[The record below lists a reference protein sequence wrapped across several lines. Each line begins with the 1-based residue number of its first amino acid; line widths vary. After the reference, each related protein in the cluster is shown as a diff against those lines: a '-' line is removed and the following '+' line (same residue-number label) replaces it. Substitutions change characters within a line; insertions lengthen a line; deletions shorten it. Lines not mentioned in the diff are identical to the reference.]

1 MVTSPRDSINTHS
14 LFHVY
19 ISFLP
24 AQKSRWKIFR
34 LIGLQTHSTKWNW
47 SLNTE
52 IQMSGTEIEYGV
64 WENERD
70 GSAYV
75 LLHKSISE
83 DKKPAKS
90 NVFFVFHFAQPISHC
105 SLFHWP
111 GTFFPSAT
119 LNFDI
124 AMLIVAAYVSHRCV
138 RALHQHTCVNGRNR
152 FSADLINFLFLFCD
166 SIDFDASLTITQN

>member
-1 MVTSPRDSINTHS
+1 
-14 LFHVY
+14 
-19 ISFLP
+19 
-24 AQKSRWKIFR
+24 
-34 LIGLQTHSTKWNW
+34 
-47 SLNTE
+47 
-52 IQMSGTEIEYGV
+52 MSGTEIEYGV

-90 NVFFVFHFAQPISHC
+90 NVFFCIPFRSANFALLSVSLAGYVFS
-105 SLFHWP
+105 
-111 GTFFPSAT
+111 TAT

-124 AMLIVAAYVSHRCV
+124 AMLIVVAYVSHRCV

>member
-1 MVTSPRDSINTHS
+1 
-14 LFHVY
+14 
-19 ISFLP
+19 
-24 AQKSRWKIFR
+24 
-34 LIGLQTHSTKWNW
+34 
-47 SLNTE
+47 
-52 IQMSGTEIEYGV
+52 MSGTEIEYGV

-90 NVFFVFHFAQPISHC
+90 NVFFCISFRSANFALLSVSLAGYVFS
-105 SLFHWP
+105 
-111 GTFFPSAT
+111 TAT